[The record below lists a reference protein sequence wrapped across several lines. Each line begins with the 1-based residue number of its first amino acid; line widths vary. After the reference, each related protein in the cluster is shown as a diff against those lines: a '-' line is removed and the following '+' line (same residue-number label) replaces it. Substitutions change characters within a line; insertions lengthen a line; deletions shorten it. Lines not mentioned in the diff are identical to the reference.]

1 MDGQMIEMKKI
12 QIWFLIGLVTV
23 LSGCSPKEIAAAP
36 TVSVPVTDIP
46 FTATFVPTAT
56 VAPTV
61 TVPAVQETPDPSPVA
76 TEVLP
81 TAAPERWEDWPVVPE
96 GISERTI
103 AIYQQGLAMG
113 NNPHAFSK
121 IGDCDTYAHWFLY
134 DFDQGSNAYN
144 LGPYDDLQG
153 VIDYFEGSYERLS
166 VATKPGFTSAS
177 IMTTIWADPEK
188 CVNGDTPI
196 SCELRLHK
204 PSFAIV
210 ALGTNDASNP
220 DRFEENYR
228 KVVEA
233 CIANGVVPILAT
245 KADNLEGDG
254 TINAT
259 IVKVAQEYDVPLW
272 NFWAALQDLPK
283 QGLQDDGAH
292 LTFYPNDFSDPH
304 ALEEAAWPRRNLSAL
319 QMLEVVRLGVNQ

>member
-1 MDGQMIEMKKI
+1 MRNLFVL
-12 QIWFLIGLVTV
+12 FLIGALIFLTGCAVKETVAASELAVSVTV
-23 LSGCSPKEIAAAP
+23 
-36 TVSVPVTDIP
+36 TSVPPTESLAVTV
-46 FTATFVPTAT
+46 VPTA
-56 VAPTV
+56 A
-61 TVPAVQETPDPSPVA
+61 AQEIQEPSPA
-76 TEVLP
+76 MTEILP

-96 GISERTI
+96 GVSERTI
-103 AIYQQGLAMG
+103 AIYRQGLAMG
-113 NNPHAFSK
+113 NRPNAFSK
-121 IGDCDTYAHWFLY
+121 IGDCETHTTWFLY

-144 LGPYDDLQG
+144 LGPYGELQS
-153 VIDYFEGSYERLS
+153 VIDYFDGSYERLS
-166 VATKPGFTSAS
+166 VATKWGFNSAS
-177 IMTTIWADPEK
+177 IMTTLWADPEK
-188 CVNGDTPI
+188 CVFGDTPI

-210 ALGTNDASNP
+210 ALGTNDSGNP

-233 CIANGVVPILAT
+233 CIENGVVPILAT

-259 IVKVAQEYDVPLW
+259 IVKVAQEYEVPLW

-292 LTFYPNDFSDPH
+292 LTFYPNDFSDSR
-304 ALEEAAWPRRNLSAL
+304 ALEEASWPRRNLTAL
-319 QMLEVVRLGVNQ
+319 QVLEAVRLGVNQ

>member
-1 MDGQMIEMKKI
+1 MGRQMIEMKKM
-12 QIWFLIGLVTV
+12 QALFLFGLVIFST
-23 LSGCSPKEIAAAP
+23 GCSHKEIAAAP
-36 TVSVPVTDIP
+36 TITMPLVSPQPVTIAPTETVATSSGVPVP
-46 FTATFVPTAT
+46 L
-56 VAPTV
+56 
-61 TVPAVQETPDPSPVA
+61 ETPAPSPTA

-81 TAAPERWEDWPVVPE
+81 TAAPESWEDWPVVPE
-96 GISERTI
+96 GVSAKTI
-103 AIYQQGLAMG
+103 EIYQRGLAMG
-113 NNPHAFSK
+113 NDPHAFSK
-121 IGDCDTYAHWFLY
+121 IGDCETHTTWFLY

-144 LGPYDDLQG
+144 LGPYGDLQS
-153 VIDYFEGSYERLS
+153 VIDYFKGSYERLS
-166 VATKPGFTSAS
+166 VATKWGFTSAS
-177 IMTTIWADPEK
+177 IMTTLWADPEK
-188 CVNGDTPI
+188 CVYGDTPI

-233 CIANGVVPILAT
+233 CIENGVVPILAT

-259 IVKVAQEYDVPLW
+259 IVKVAQDYDVPLW

-304 ALEEAAWPRRNLSAL
+304 ALEEASWPRRNLTAL
-319 QMLEVVRLGVNQ
+319 QVLEVVRLGVNQ